1 MGRQRNPNRDI
12 AKKRWLESNGTMK
25 IEQIAEEAGVS
36 KSCVEKWKRED
47 EWNVSFEKQKRK
59 RGGQPGNKNA
69 KGAGAP
75 IGNHNAEKHGI
86 YSTTHLNDLTPE
98 KRDYIE
104 SITLDVKE
112 NMLRE
117 LQLLMAREEDLKAR
131 LYALTREG
139 TDTLY
144 VDKVVE
150 ILVPENDKDDK
161 ELKSNKKKLEDLIIE
176 RDNLIWDIE
185 VKENLISKQNQKKL
199 DRYEHQIAELQNKVN
214 DALQECDDKDIAL
227 KTNMKT
233 VIKSSLFER
242 TMKLE
247 AELNKIHGRIIK
259 LLDSIRSYELDTCR
273 LNLEKKKYNLAK
285 QKVMGEFDFNFDA
298 GDTDE

>member
-12 AKKRWLESNGTMK
+12 AKKRWLESNGTIK
-25 IEQIAEEAGVS
+25 IEQIAKEYGVS
-36 KSCVEKWKRED
+36 KSCIEKWKRED

-86 YSTTHLNDLTPE
+86 YSTAHLDDLTLE

-117 LQLLMAREEDLKAR
+117 LQLLMAREEDLKDR
-131 LYALTREG
+131 LYALTGES

-150 ILVPENDKDDK
+150 ILVPEDDKDDK
-161 ELKSNKKKLEDLIIE
+161 KLKSNKKELESLIVG
-176 RDNLIWDIE
+176 RDNLIWDME
-185 VKENLISKQNQKKL
+185 TKEKAISKQEQKKL
-199 DRYEHQIAELQNKVN
+199 DKYEREIAELQDKVN
-214 DALQECDDKDIAL
+214 DALQKYDDKDIVL

-233 VIKSSLFER
+233 VVKSSLFER
-242 TMKLE
+242 IMKLE

-259 LLDSIRSYELDTCR
+259 MLDSIRTYELDTCR
-273 LNLEKKKYNLAK
+273 LNLEEKKYNLAR
-285 QKVMGEFDFNFDA
+285 QKATGEFDFNFEDN
-298 GDTDE
+298 E